1 MPNFIYKNQTDIL
14 LKAVDLLEDASTL
27 PSNITD
33 IDKVVRSAFLI
44 CNSYSDDESKS
55 DILVVKPKSIFLK
68 IENGILKT
76 FFGKSGGDI
85 VSHEDYFLNE
95 IIRVDYFDS
104 YKTVKDILVT
114 ENSLMTQADFD
125 TIKRTIKNSDGT
137 DEEDFITIND
147 LNFKYVFCF
156 DINLASR
163 SRVSAT
169 AATGGS
175 SFWL

>member
-1 MPNFIYKNQTDIL
+1 MQNFIYKNQIDIL

-27 PSNITD
+27 PSNISD

-44 CNSYSDDESKS
+44 CRSYSDDESTS

-68 IENGILKT
+68 KENGILKT

-85 VSHEDYFLNE
+85 VSHENYFLNE

-114 ENSLMTQADFD
+114 ENSLITQTDFNS
-125 TIKRTIKNSDGT
+125 IKRTITNSDGT
-137 DEEDFITIND
+137 NEEDFITING

-163 SRVSAT
+163 SRVSA